1 MHQFVRPDA
10 VLKAVDW
17 LVENN
22 QLYCGMNVD
31 HQWNESCM
39 YEDSETWSGKT
50 PVSRR
55 PPVTALPCCLT
66 SDMLQPLS
74 DVTYVRDVCSGQ

>member
-1 MHQFVRPDA
+1 MTPGQAGIIPLKLKRRLHYNGYVMHQFVRLDA

-39 YEDSETWSGKT
+39 DEDSETWSGKT
-50 PVSRR
+50 PVS
-55 PPVTALPCCLT
+55 
-66 SDMLQPLS
+66 PL
-74 DVTYVRDVCSGQ
+74 C